1 MKVRTWM
8 TKDPVTI
15 GPNETLEVAEGKMH
29 RGRFRRLLVVDERGQ
44 LLGIITSRDLAEHHG
59 YLPVTRVDA
68 AIVERPITIGPD
80 APIEAAAALLLQHK
94 IGGLPVV
101 ASNGQLLGI
110 ITETDLLR
118 GLLQGLSGGEAVSG
132 RIDFQFTDPEQTFAG
147 AVALIEAAGGTI
159 LGLGTLRAEDEG
171 GTRTFYLRVL
181 GRDIEALAEALRRNG
196 YAVGAVH
203 AATATWATCGAPR
216 G

>member
-1 MKVRTWM
+1 MKVSTWM

-15 GPNETLEVAEGKMH
+15 TPHETLEAADAKMKA
-29 RGRFRRLLVVDERGQ
+29 GRFRRLPVVGDRGQ
-44 LLGIITSRDLAEHHG
+44 LLGIVTSRDLAEHHG
-59 YLPVTRVDA
+59 YLAITRVNA
-68 AIVERPITIGPD
+68 AMVEKPLTVTPD
-80 APIEAAAALLLQHK
+80 TPIEAATALLLQHK

-101 ASNGQLLGI
+101 ASDGQLLGI
-110 ITETDLLR
+110 ITATDLLR

-132 RIDFQFTDPEQTFAG
+132 RIDFQFTNPEQTFAS
-147 AVALIEAAGGTI
+147 AVALVEAAGGTI

-181 GRDIEALAEALRRNG
+181 GRNIELLAEALRRNG

-203 AATATWATCGAPR
+203 AATAT
-216 G
+216 